1 MIDPIDPIPSL
12 PFDLIPFPSAFPLLP
27 IRERNEAKSGNQ
39 SMPSKRRTD
48 PTKAM
53 AEAEAVLTRAGVKFV
68 QHSSFHLKVQSFN
81 FWPSTGRIARGSTK
95 GEKLGLAVFIRL
107 LRDAGLT
114 NAHAL
119 SVVNDPDAFI
129 VKLPP
134 QEPGFETY

>member
-1 MIDPIDPIPSL
+1 
-12 PFDLIPFPSAFPLLP
+12 
-27 IRERNEAKSGNQ
+27 
-39 SMPSKRRTD
+39 MPSKRRTD

>member
-1 MIDPIDPIPSL
+1 
-12 PFDLIPFPSAFPLLP
+12 
-27 IRERNEAKSGNQ
+27 
-39 SMPSKRRTD
+39 MPSKLTD

-53 AEAEAVLTRAGVKFV
+53 AEAEAALTRAGVEFV
-68 QHSSFHLKVQSFN
+68 RHSPFHLKVKSFN

-107 LRDAGLT
+107 LREAGLA

-129 VKLPP
+129 VKLPL
-134 QEPGFETY
+134 QEPGFETC